1 MNRILLLEDDVS
13 LIDGLVYSLKK
24 NEFDVEVART
34 VCEAKQYLSE
44 LDRYDLLIL
53 DVTLPDGTGFD
64 VCERVRKE
72 KQQIPIIFLTA
83 SDEEVSIIRGLDSGG
98 DDYITK
104 PFKLGEL
111 CSRIRALLRR
121 AGVSKSEKNTSME
134 CGDITI
140 DLLGSRATLKGKALD
155 LTSAEYRLLCL
166 LVRNANRVVTRDI
179 ILNELWDDTGNFV
192 DDNTLS
198 VYVRRLREK
207 VETNPSHT
215 IWGNSALMV
224 SMVNISSDRIASAF
238 SNFRIAQVSDLH
250 NAEFG
255 ESNTELIELLSEHE
269 PDIIVITG
277 DLIDAGH
284 TDIEIAFD
292 FIKQAVQI
300 APVYF
305 VTGNHEANFS
315 HYDQFK
321 TGLEASGVTVLEDE
335 AIQLVH
341 NNEMITLIG
350 LSDSDFTI
358 KGDMFNEAP
367 AMVNTKLNSLID
379 DENSYTILLSHR
391 PELFETYVCCGVDLV
406 LCGHAHGGQFRLPFI
421 GGLVAPNQG
430 LFPKYDSGL
439 YTDGKT
445 NMVVSRGLGNSI
457 IPFRF
462 NNRPEVVLVELN
474 TE

>member
-1 MNRILLLEDDVS
+1 MKKILSTRVLVKICVLTTILLV
-13 LIDGLVYSLKK
+13 LIIY
-24 NEFDVEVART
+24 
-34 VCEAKQYLSE
+34 
-44 LDRYDLLIL
+44 
-53 DVTLPDGTGFD
+53 
-64 VCERVRKE
+64 
-72 KQQIPIIFLTA
+72 
-83 SDEEVSIIRGLDSGG
+83 
-98 DDYITK
+98 
-104 PFKLGEL
+104 
-111 CSRIRALLRR
+111 
-121 AGVSKSEKNTSME
+121 
-134 CGDITI
+134 
-140 DLLGSRATLKGKALD
+140 
-155 LTSAEYRLLCL
+155 
-166 LVRNANRVVTRDI
+166 
-179 ILNELWDDTGNFV
+179 
-192 DDNTLS
+192 
-198 VYVRRLREK
+198 
-207 VETNPSHT
+207 T

-255 ESNTELIELLSEHE
+255 E
-269 PDIIVITG
+269 
-277 DLIDAGH
+277 
-284 TDIEIAFD
+284 
-292 FIKQAVQI
+292 
-300 APVYF
+300 
-305 VTGNHEANFS
+305 
-315 HYDQFK
+315 FK
-321 TGLEASGVTVLEDE
+321 TGLGASGVTVLEDE

-439 YTDGKT
+439 YTDEKT